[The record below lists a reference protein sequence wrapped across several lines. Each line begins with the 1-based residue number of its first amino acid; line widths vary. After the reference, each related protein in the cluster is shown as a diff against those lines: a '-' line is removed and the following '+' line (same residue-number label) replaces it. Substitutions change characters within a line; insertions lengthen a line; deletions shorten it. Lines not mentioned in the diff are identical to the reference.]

1 MEDALCFLNTV
12 LCVCVAGEE
21 GASVGRRGGRGCHQE
36 EALHM
41 VSPDA
46 VNVAQHWA
54 IQNPTDPLPF
64 LLQPRQNQCL
74 NHLLVKEGRS
84 QGLGVTTGSPRS
96 GGCCPL

>member
-1 MEDALCFLNTV
+1 
-12 LCVCVAGEE
+12 
-21 GASVGRRGGRGCHQE
+21 
-36 EALHM
+36 M

-84 QGLGVTTGSPRS
+84 QGLTHPFPPLGVSPV
-96 GGCCPL
+96 GVF